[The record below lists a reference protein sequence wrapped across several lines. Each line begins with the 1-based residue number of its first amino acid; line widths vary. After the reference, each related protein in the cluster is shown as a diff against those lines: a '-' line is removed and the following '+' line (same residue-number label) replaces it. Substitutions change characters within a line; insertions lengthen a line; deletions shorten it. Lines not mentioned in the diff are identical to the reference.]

1 MKETPGG
8 IVTLEILNIQGKF
21 KKEEIVKK
29 VVPKIEK
36 YFGNNKEIMEKYIEK
51 KLDSLCQYGLLGRTA
66 IYYFGL
72 DY

>member
-1 MKETPGG
+1 MKETLGG
-8 IVTLEILNIQGKF
+8 IVTLEVLNIQGKF
-21 KKEEIVKK
+21 TKEEVIERLA
-29 VVPKIEK
+29 PKIEK
-36 YFGNNKEIMEKYIEK
+36 YFGNKNLEMEEYIDR